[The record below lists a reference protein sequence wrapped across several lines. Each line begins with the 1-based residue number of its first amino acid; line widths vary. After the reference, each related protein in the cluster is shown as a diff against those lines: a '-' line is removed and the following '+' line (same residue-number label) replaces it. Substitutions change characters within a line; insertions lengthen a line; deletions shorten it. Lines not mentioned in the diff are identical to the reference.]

1 MPHPVHVAA
10 AHRDG
15 KLHRVRRLTL
25 AITGWAAAAT
35 LGLGAVFAHALPG
48 HARSTGPATNSG
60 STATVGGTASSTRTN
75 ARSASAK
82 NSTHHKSKPLA
93 APTQAPAPAA
103 PTPAA
108 PVVSSGGS

>member
-48 HARSTGPATNSG
+48 HARSTGPATTSG
-60 STATVGGTASSTRTN
+60 STAAVGAASSTRTN
-75 ARSASAK
+75 ARPASGKSSA
-82 NSTHHKSKPLA
+82 HHTTKPLA
-93 APTQAPAPAA
+93 APAQAPAPAA